1 MYELAAAA
9 AVLAV
14 SADAN
19 AHEELEQPS
28 SSEVLQ
34 CDCTQE
40 HPNESFEAD
49 KENTGGDAA
58 RAQPEDGDSK
68 VMNAQI
74 RSCLAPCT
82 QPASRSD
89 GTRRLPVR
97 QLSEHVMQQTAE
109 GDLQPWRRRALHQ
122 RAPRE
127 RQEGVF
133 ALWQARGYDPVKPEI
148 TKAKL
153 GYALDQYE
161 ATAYVVANRLK
172 LPLLSPI
179 EAKYIGKRIENIVGK
194 SGTVGAKLKQ
204 LRKRGKGKAHE
215 VAALLQVPCKLNLEP
230 PPGER
235 TTGAAAAAAAAASAT
250 AATTR
255 CHSCHQ
261 ICQTGTRAGAGS
273 ADSGDGTG
281 LRVRLRRGGGIA
293 QPRQLGGDTLRS
305 RRPGV
310 RAVPVRSR
318 GGGAHDAPVQA
329 HTAASL
335 ACVPSSQ
342 DPRYVSR
349 SAGQGCARIGEQ

>member
-1 MYELAAAA
+1 MPFI
-9 AVLAV
+9 
-14 SADAN
+14 N
-19 AHEELEQPS
+19 ALL
-28 SSEVLQ
+28 V
-34 CDCTQE
+34 
-40 HPNESFEAD
+40 
-49 KENTGGDAA
+49 
-58 RAQPEDGDSK
+58 
-68 VMNAQI
+68 NAKK
-74 RSCLAPCT
+74 
-82 QPASRSD
+82 
-89 GTRRLPVR
+89 
-97 QLSEHVMQQTAE
+97 
-109 GDLQPWRRRALHQ
+109 
-122 RAPRE
+122 
-127 RQEGVF
+127 GVF

-215 VAALLQVPCKLNLEP
+215 VAALLQAPCNAQP
-230 PPGER
+230 RTATAPGER

-261 ICQTGTRAGAGS
+261 IFQTGTRAGAGS

-281 LRVRLRRGGGIA
+281 LRVRLRRRGGTA

-310 RAVPVRSR
+310 S
-318 GGGAHDAPVQA
+318 GAHDAPVQA